1 MKTIN
6 IFTIL
11 CFFSI
16 LTTAMTCG
24 DDFDE
29 SCDII
34 IANKSGDNIYIQSF
48 VFDDTTTLTP
58 MHVFERFEP
67 GYPYKIEN
75 NGVFH
80 DHPVIDALRQSGMKY
95 QLIIFKQSTMD
106 KHSKEE
112 LVEKNIF
119 DKRYILTWKDLQSM
133 RFNITYTGKR

>member
-1 MKTIN
+1 
-6 IFTIL
+6 
-11 CFFSI
+11 
-16 LTTAMTCG
+16 MTCG

-34 IANKSGDNIYIQSF
+34 ITNKSGDNIYIQSF

-75 NGVFH
+75 NGVFY

-95 QLIIFKQSTMD
+95 QLIIFKQSTID